1 MSTTIAYNSILVS
14 SLQEDKDLTLS
25 FEQASWFSEFQIKYM
40 GALKARDALKN
51 RIVIGQCFNFTSS
64 EEISAKNSV
73 HLIHNLFKQSCLF

>member
-51 RIVIGQCFNFTSS
+51 RIIIGQCLNFTSS
-64 EEISAKNSV
+64 KEFLFQFSVYLQCKEFRAFNS
-73 HLIHNLFKQSCLF
+73 